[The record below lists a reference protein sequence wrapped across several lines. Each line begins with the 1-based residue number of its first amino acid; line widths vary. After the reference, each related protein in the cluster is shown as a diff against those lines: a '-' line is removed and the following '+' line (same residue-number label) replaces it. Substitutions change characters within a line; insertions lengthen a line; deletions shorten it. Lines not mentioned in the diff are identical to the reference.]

1 MSVSLSLFPILD
13 ENIYMK
19 IGFEA
24 SPFEFYYYYHG
35 EKRPLEVK
43 GLGDGTSFGLVDPKG
58 DWNPDEFGFTLRRE
72 CVIRHP
78 DTLFGSGGVAPSS
91 ATIGL
96 AAMWL
101 SRSSKTRG
109 CVRFN
114 ESIRRSQ
121 TPAVRTFEHTFA
133 PGTFRGQITLN
144 TVIFLDECSYYGK
157 ENQFAKHPG
166 TLLGELDSCKVIIDG
181 QGSVFPI
188 VEVDEPSQP
197 LWRVECNWNDPL
209 VESFDAESVVVC
221 LNRAHPAY
229 KELMR
234 ENMKQSYLLKEV
246 VAGALHIIVQ
256 NAQTSEFWA
265 DILDG
270 KSDEG
275 SIGEALHYFVK
286 TLEWNTSTP
295 ERLAWSIRDYLDRG
309 M

>member
-1 MSVSLSLFPILD
+1 M
-13 ENIYMK
+13 
-19 IGFEA
+19 
-24 SPFEFYYYYHG
+24 
-35 EKRPLEVK
+35 
-43 GLGDGTSFGLVDPKG
+43 DPKG

-157 ENQFAKHPG
+157 KISLPSIPEHFWVNLTAAKSLLTARVPFFQLLRWMNRHNPFGGWSATG
-166 TLLGELDSCKVIIDG
+166 TILG
-181 QGSVFPI
+181 
-188 VEVDEPSQP
+188 
-197 LWRVECNWNDPL
+197 
-209 VESFDAESVVVC
+209 
-221 LNRAHPAY
+221 
-229 KELMR
+229 
-234 ENMKQSYLLKEV
+234 
-246 VAGALHIIVQ
+246 
-256 NAQTSEFWA
+256 
-265 DILDG
+265 
-270 KSDEG
+270 
-275 SIGEALHYFVK
+275 
-286 TLEWNTSTP
+286 
-295 ERLAWSIRDYLDRG
+295 
-309 M
+309 